1 MVAAIKNS
9 LARVCTASTGGSIPR
24 CQAARSFFALAQQ
37 LTDTDPY
44 DHPRGIHN
52 VNSPNDAYID
62 AARIDF
68 TAIQTRSPGTRCGL
82 QNSLQHN
89 QIALDW
95 IRRCEARNNLCSVY

>member
-1 MVAAIKNS
+1 VVQFQDAK
-9 LARVCTASTGGSIPR
+9 RREV
-24 CQAARSFFALAQQ
+24 FALAQQ
-37 LTDTDPY
+37 LADTDPY